1 MKYVNILILED
12 SVERIDTF
20 KRNLSNKNTT
30 LYFTDEVK
38 VAKDLINK
46 IDFDI
51 MFLDHDL
58 DQRDS
63 ISSDEVNTGYK
74 FAKELINYYSAKERL
89 HKPVVYVHSLNP
101 VGSEN
106 MMNILKDNLFDAFRR
121 PFTTLF

>member
-1 MKYVNILILED
+1 
-12 SVERIDTF
+12 
-20 KRNLSNKNTT
+20 
-30 LYFTDEVK
+30 
-38 VAKDLINK
+38 
-46 IDFDI
+46 

-106 MMNILKDNLFDAFRR
+106 MMNILKDNLFDIPIIDTL
-121 PFTTLF
+121 PFLSSSFARVSE